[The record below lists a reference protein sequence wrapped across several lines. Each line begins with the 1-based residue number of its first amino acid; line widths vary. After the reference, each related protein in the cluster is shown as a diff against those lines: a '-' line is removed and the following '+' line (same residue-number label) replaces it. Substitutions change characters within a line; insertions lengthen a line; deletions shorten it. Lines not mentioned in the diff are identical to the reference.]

1 MENGDTGRSISLDEA
16 ADQLVGLM
24 EPEEEK
30 AEKKPEEKPEDTAE
44 LEAEEPEAE
53 AEETEEP
60 EEATEEV
67 SEESSEIT
75 TLSELAQVLEKD
87 PKDLL
92 EQLKATVVVNGK
104 TSEVT
109 LAELQAG
116 YQRGRDYSDKTTAL
130 KQQREAFE
138 QQASQARQF
147 LEAQMLQVGQ
157 IVQAAEQAL
166 IPKLD
171 QAQMDQLRQTNPGE
185 WTARLQE
192 FQAKSQFVESLKSA
206 TKQTLE
212 QYRQQAEQ
220 ARNTQKAQRLEAE
233 RAKLQNIPGW
243 GEQMRSDLFE
253 YLSKDYGYTESDL
266 SEVSD
271 HRIID
276 LVRKA
281 RAFDKLQS
289 ETQLAVK
296 KVKELPKVIPP
307 GKAETKVQMKRS
319 ALEKAKT
326 QLRKSGTRRDAEAV
340 LERILF

>member
-1 MENGDTGRSISLDEA
+1 MDDRDTGGMSLDEA
-16 ADQLVGLM
+16 ADQLLGLM
-24 EPEEEK
+24 DTPEPQEEPAETVSEDVEEEIPETTDEAPDEPE
-30 AEKKPEEKPEDTAE
+30 D
-44 LEAEEPEAE
+44 EAP
-53 AEETEEP
+53 AEET
-60 EEATEEV
+60 A
-67 SEESSEIT
+67 EIT
-75 TLSELAQVLEKD
+75 TISELAQALEKD

-92 EQLKATVVVNGK
+92 KQLKATVVVDGK

-109 LAELQAG
+109 LAELQSG
-116 YQRGRDYSDKTTAL
+116 YQRGRDYSEKTTAL

-147 LEAQMLQVGQ
+147 LESQMLQVGQ

-192 FQAKSQFVESLKSA
+192 FQAKSQFVESLKAS

-220 ARNTQKAQRLEAE
+220 ARNAQKVHRLEAE

-243 GEQMRSDLFE
+243 GEQMRSDLFQ
-253 YLSKDYGYTESDL
+253 YLSTDYGYTEADL

-289 ETQLAVK
+289 DTQLAVK

-307 GKAETKVQMKRS
+307 GKADTKVQMKKS
-319 ALEKAKT
+319 ALEKAKS

>member
-1 MENGDTGRSISLDEA
+1 MENGDTGRSMSLDEA

-24 EPEEEK
+24 EPEEKK
-30 AEKKPEEKPEDTAE
+30 AEEKPEEKPEETAE

-53 AEETEEP
+53 ETEEP
-60 EEATEEV
+60 EETTEEV

-92 EQLKATVVVNGK
+92 EQLKTTVVVNGK

-192 FQAKSQFVESLKSA
+192 FQAKSQFVENLKSA

-220 ARNTQKAQRLEAE
+220 ARNAQKAQRLEAE

-266 SEVSD
+266 TEVSD
-271 HRIID
+271 HRIVDI
-276 LVRKA
+276 VRKA

>member
-1 MENGDTGRSISLDEA
+1 MDDRDTGGMSLDEA
-16 ADQLVGLM
+16 ADQLLGLM
-24 EPEEEK
+24 DTPEPQEEPAETVSEDVEEEI
-30 AEKKPEEKPEDTAE
+30 PETTD
-44 LEAEEPEAE
+44 EAPEEPEDEAP
-53 AEETEEP
+53 AEET
-60 EEATEEV
+60 A
-67 SEESSEIT
+67 EIT
-75 TLSELAQVLEKD
+75 TISELAQALEKD

-92 EQLKATVVVNGK
+92 KQLKATVVVDGK

-109 LAELQAG
+109 LAELQSG
-116 YQRGRDYSDKTTAL
+116 YQRGRDYSEKTTAL

-138 QQASQARQF
+138 QQASQARQL
-147 LEAQMLQVGQ
+147 LESQMLQVGQ

-220 ARNTQKAQRLEAE
+220 ARNAQKVQRLEAE

-243 GEQMRSDLFE
+243 GEQMRADLFQ
-253 YLSKDYGYTESDL
+253 YLSTDYGYTEADL

-307 GKAETKVQMKRS
+307 GKADTKVQMKKS
-319 ALEKAKT
+319 ALEKAKS

>member
-1 MENGDTGRSISLDEA
+1 M
-16 ADQLVGLM
+16 
-24 EPEEEK
+24 
-30 AEKKPEEKPEDTAE
+30 
-44 LEAEEPEAE
+44 
-53 AEETEEP
+53 
-60 EEATEEV
+60 
-67 SEESSEIT
+67 
-75 TLSELAQVLEKD
+75 LEKD

-116 YQRGRDYSDKTTAL
+116 YQRGRDYSDKTTVL

-192 FQAKSQFVESLKSA
+192 FQAKSQFVENLKSA

-220 ARNTQKAQRLEAE
+220 ARNAQKAQRLEAE
-233 RAKLQNIPGW
+233 RPKLQNIPGW

-266 SEVSD
+266 TEVSD
-271 HRIID
+271 ARIVDI
-276 LVRKA
+276 VRKA

>member
-1 MENGDTGRSISLDEA
+1 MENGDTGRSMSLDEA

-24 EPEEEK
+24 EPEEKK
-30 AEKKPEEKPEDTAE
+30 AEEKPEEKPEETAE
-44 LEAEEPEAE
+44 LEAEEPE

-92 EQLKATVVVNGK
+92 EQLKTTVVVNGK

-116 YQRGRDYSDKTTAL
+116 YQRGRDYSDKTTVL

-192 FQAKSQFVESLKSA
+192 FQAKSQFVENLKSA

-220 ARNTQKAQRLEAE
+220 ARNAQKAQRLEAE
-233 RAKLQNIPGW
+233 RPKLQNIPGW